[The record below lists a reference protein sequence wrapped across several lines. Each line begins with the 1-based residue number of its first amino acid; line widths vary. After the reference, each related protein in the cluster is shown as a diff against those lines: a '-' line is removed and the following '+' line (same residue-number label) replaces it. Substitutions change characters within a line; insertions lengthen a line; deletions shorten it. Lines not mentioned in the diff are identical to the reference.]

1 MSSNHPH
8 SHAHQH
14 THRYNETK
22 KSTMVSVWVN
32 LVLTVLQIVV
42 GYFGRSQAL
51 VADGL
56 HSLSDLIADFL
67 VLYANRKSHR
77 SADVT
82 HPYGHARIETAA
94 TFLLGVMLVAL
105 GVGLLWNA
113 GLKLQDPTAIR
124 SVHVAT
130 LYIALLT
137 LISKEMLFRYMLA
150 IAKRL
155 RSQML
160 IANAWHARS
169 DAASSLVVLIGIGGN
184 LMGMRF
190 LDLIAAVLVAFMIAH
205 MGWKMA
211 YQALMELIDTAL
223 DEEEVDKIR
232 ATIKATP
239 GVVGLHELRT
249 RKMGDSGLVDAHIL
263 VDPRL
268 SVSEGHHIAERARKR
283 VLDQHEILDVLV
295 HIDPEDDLTAK
306 PSAHLPSR
314 TELISRLQGALLEAL
329 PTPERIVLHYLDG
342 QVEAEL
348 FLSDN
353 FWSQTDQVVEL
364 HKRLA
369 QFLLEDEIFSVVRLH
384 KVTHHNGANKSD
396 SAQ

>member
-1 MSSNHPH
+1 MTSKHNLHDS
-8 SHAHQH
+8 Q
-14 THRYNETK
+14 RYHETK
-22 KSTMVSVWVN
+22 KSTWVSVWVN

-42 GYFGRSQAL
+42 GYLGRSQAL
-51 VADGL
+51 MADGL

-67 VLYANRKSHR
+67 VLFANKKSHR
-77 SADVT
+77 NADVS

-105 GVGLLWNA
+105 GIALLWNA
-113 GLKLQDPTAIR
+113 GIKLQDPSAIQA
-124 SVHVAT
+124 VHVAT
-130 LYIALLT
+130 FYIALLT
-137 LISKEMLFRYMLA
+137 LVCKELLFRYMIA

-169 DAASSLVVLIGIGGN
+169 DAASSFVVLIGIGGN
-184 LMGMRF
+184 LLGMHF
-190 LDLIAAVLVAFMIAH
+190 LDLIAAILVAFLIAR

-211 YQALMELIDTAL
+211 FQALSELIDTAL
-223 DEEEVDKIR
+223 DEAAVNEIR

-239 GVVGLHELRT
+239 GVLGLHELRT

-283 VLDQHEILDVLV
+283 VLDQHDVVDVLV
-295 HIDPEDDLTAK
+295 HIDPEDDLKAK

-314 TELISRLQGALLEAL
+314 AELIVQLQAALQDTL
-329 PTPERIVLHYLDG
+329 PTPERIDLHYLDG
-342 QVEAEL
+342 RIEAEL
-348 FLSDN
+348 YLSDD
-353 FWSQTDQVVEL
+353 FWEQAEKVAQLQRQLT
-364 HKRLA
+364 
-369 QFLLEDEIFSVVRLH
+369 QFLKNDRLFRIIRLH
-384 KVTHHNGANKSD
+384 QVTHHTGA
-396 SAQ
+396 

>member
-1 MSSNHPH
+1 MTSSL
-8 SHAHQH
+8 SHAQHH

-22 KSTMVSVWVN
+22 KSTWVSVWVN

-67 VLYANRKSHR
+67 VLYANLKSHR

-105 GVGLLWNA
+105 GLGLLWNA
-113 GLKLQDPTAIR
+113 GMKLQDPKAIQA
-124 SVHVAT
+124 VHVAT

-137 LISKEMLFRYMLA
+137 LISKELLFRYMMA

-160 IANAWHARS
+160 VANAWHARS

-184 LMGMRF
+184 LLGMRF

-211 YQALMELIDTAL
+211 YQALSELIDTAL
-223 DEEEVDKIR
+223 DENEVNKIR
-232 ATIKATP
+232 STIKATP

-283 VLDQHEILDVLV
+283 VLEQHDILDVLV
-295 HIDPEDDLTAK
+295 HIDPEDDLKAK
-306 PSAHLPSR
+306 PSVHLPSR
-314 TELISRLQGALLEAL
+314 AELITHLKDALQGALPA
-329 PTPERIVLHYLDG
+329 PERIVLHYLDG

-348 FLSDN
+348 FLPDS
-353 FWSQTDQVVEL
+353 FWSQTDQVAQL
-364 HKRLA
+364 QKRLD
-369 QFLLEDEIFSVVRLH
+369 QFLQSDTLFRVVRLH
-384 KVTHHNGANKSD
+384 KLLHHFGANKT
-396 SAQ
+396 

>member
-1 MSSNHPH
+1 MTSGH
-8 SHAHQH
+8 SHHDSQ
-14 THRYNETK
+14 RYQDTK
-22 KSTMVSVWVN
+22 KSTWVSVWVN

-51 VADGL
+51 MADGL

-67 VLYANRKSHR
+67 VLFANQKSHR

-105 GVGLLWNA
+105 GLGLLWNA
-113 GLKLQDPTAIR
+113 GIKLQDPSAMKA
-124 SVHVAT
+124 VHAAT
-130 LYIALLT
+130 FYIALLT
-137 LISKEMLFRYMLA
+137 LVSKELLFRYMMA

-160 IANAWHARS
+160 VANAWHARS
-169 DAASSLVVLIGIGGN
+169 DAASSFVVLIGIGGN
-184 LMGMRF
+184 LLGLYF
-190 LDLIAAVLVAFMIAH
+190 LDLIAALLVAFMIAR

-211 YQALMELIDTAL
+211 FQALSELIDTAL
-223 DEEEVDKIR
+223 DEEAVNEIR

-239 GVVGLHELRT
+239 GVRGLHELRT

-283 VLDQHEILDVLV
+283 VLEQHEVVDVLV
-295 HIDPEDDLTAK
+295 HIDPEDDLKAK
-306 PSAHLPSR
+306 PSIHLPSR
-314 TELISRLQGALLEAL
+314 AELIVQLQSALQDAL
-329 PTPERIVLHYLDG
+329 PPPERIVLHYLNG
-342 QVEAEL
+342 RIEAEL
-348 FLSDN
+348 YLSDD
-353 FWSQTDQVVEL
+353 FWNQAQQVAHL
-364 HKRLA
+364 QNRLKL
-369 QFLLEDEIFSVVRLH
+369 FLQSDSLFSEIRLH
-384 KVTHHNGANKSD
+384 QVMHHTGAI
-396 SAQ
+396 